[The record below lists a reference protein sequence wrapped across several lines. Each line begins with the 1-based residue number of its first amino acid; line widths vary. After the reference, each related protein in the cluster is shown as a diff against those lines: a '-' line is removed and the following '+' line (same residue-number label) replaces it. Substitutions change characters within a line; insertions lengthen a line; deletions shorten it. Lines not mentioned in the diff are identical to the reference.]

1 MRSISRRVTPCIIL
15 VFLLLFFIT
24 TKEVGIHHMSE
35 FASKPRVLVASS
47 SVICSSEE
55 CTEKH
60 WIRRN
65 SFHNWMERGF
75 EVLVLVD
82 HQDDCEKLAETVTCV
97 QHTCWHDSLGLP
109 KVGCLIRDSLETYP
123 EHIVVFTNDDISF
136 QGLDDTIDV
145 LNRMFD
151 QFVAIGRRINVPLD
165 CLLANQT
172 RPVDDTTPLIDID
185 TIGCEDQRKESDA
198 FELDYFVYKLDAS
211 VLDEYPDGF
220 LLGTGTLDNAERF
233 CTCVLK
239 YSHFFKTCSQLEM
252 G

>member
-1 MRSISRRVTPCIIL
+1 M
-15 VFLLLFFIT
+15 
-24 TKEVGIHHMSE
+24 
-35 FASKPRVLVASS
+35 
-47 SVICSSEE
+47 
-55 CTEKH
+55 
-60 WIRRN
+60 
-65 SFHNWMERGF
+65 
-75 EVLVLVD
+75 
-82 HQDDCEKLAETVTCV
+82 LAETVTCV
-97 QHTCWHDSLGLP
+97 QHTCWHDSLELP
-109 KVGCLIRDSLETYP
+109 KAGCLIRDSLETYP

-233 CTCVLK
+233 CSCVLK
-239 YSHFFKTCSQLEM
+239 YSHLFKTCSQLEM